1 MKSFNRRRLLT
12 TTLQA
17 VAHAPFLRAR
27 PALADDTF
35 RPLRTVAAE
44 HGLLF
49 GFAIDPAQLD
59 TNPIYRDVVAR
70 QAGIVVPENAL
81 KWAQVHPAPDR
92 YTFSPVDSVVAF
104 AQANHQ
110 RMRGH
115 TLCWHRALPDWVTR
129 TVTPTNAKEVLAQH
143 IAAVVGRYRGKIAS
157 WDVVNEAIQLDDGQ
171 AGGLRDSFWY
181 RMLGA
186 GYIDLAYDAAHR
198 ADPDAALCYNDY
210 GLESDSPAGTHKRA
224 AVLAL
229 LRTLKQ
235 RGVPVHA
242 LGIQSHL
249 RAADLHSFGPGLV
262 TFLRQVHDL
271 GLSVHIT
278 ELDVDDSHL
287 TGDVNQRDAIVA
299 GTYKRYLDLVLGTGT
314 VSSVLTW
321 GVWDTVHRTGATPSM
336 GPSAQ
341 RALVF
346 GPQGV
351 IKPASWVVE
360 HCLARRASQS

>member
-1 MKSFNRRRLLT
+1 MKPFNRRRFLA
-12 TTLQA
+12 TTLRAMTLAQ
-17 VAHAPFLRAR
+17 FLGVR
-27 PALADDTF
+27 PALAEDTF
-35 RPLRTVAAE
+35 RPLRTVAVE
-44 HGLLF
+44 HGLSF

-59 TNPIYRDVVAR
+59 TNPSYRDFVAR

-92 YTFSPVDSVVAF
+92 YTFAPVDRIVAF

-115 TLCWHRALPDWVTR
+115 TLCWHRALPDWVTH
-129 TVTPTNAKEVLAQH
+129 TVTPANAKEVLTQH
-143 IAAVVGRYRGKIAS
+143 IAAVVGRYRGKIVS
-157 WDVVNEAIQLDDGQ
+157 WDVVNEAIQLDDRQ
-171 AGGLRDSFWY
+171 ACGLRDAFWH
-181 RMLGA
+181 RVLGP

-198 ADPDAALCYNDY
+198 ADPDALLCYNDY
-210 GLESDSPAGTHKRA
+210 GLESDSPAGTRKRA
-224 AVLAL
+224 AVLSL

-249 RAADLHSFGPGLV
+249 RAADPHSFGPGLA

-271 GLSVHIT
+271 GLSVYIT
-278 ELDVDDSHL
+278 ELDVDDSHV
-287 TGDVNQRDAIVA
+287 TGDMHQRDAIVA

-314 VSSVLTW
+314 VSTVLTW

-360 HCLARRASQS
+360 HSLAWRAS

>member
-1 MKSFNRRRLLT
+1 MKPFNRRRFLT

-17 VAHAPFLRAR
+17 MVLAPLLRVR

-35 RPLRTVAAE
+35 RPLRAVAAQ
-44 HGLLF
+44 HGLSF
-49 GFAIDPAQLD
+49 GFAVDPALLD
-59 TNPIYRDVVAR
+59 TNPSYRDVVAR

-92 YTFSPVDSVVAF
+92 YTFAPVDLILAF

-129 TVTPTNAKEVLAQH
+129 TVTPANAKEVLTQH
-143 IAAVVGRYRGKIAS
+143 IAAVVGRYRGRIAS
-157 WDVVNEAIQLDDGQ
+157 WDVVNEAIQVDDGQ
-171 AGGLRDSFWY
+171 AGGLRDAFWY
-181 RMLGA
+181 RMLGPD
-186 GYIDLAYDAAHR
+186 YIDLAYEAAHR
-198 ADPDAALCYNDY
+198 ADPDAALCYNEY
-210 GLESDSPAGTHKRA
+210 GLESDSPAGTRKRA

-249 RAADLHSFGPGLV
+249 RAADPHGFGPGLAA
-262 TFLRQVHDL
+262 FLRQVHDL
-271 GLSVHIT
+271 GLSIYIT
-278 ELDVDDSHL
+278 ELDVDDSHV
-287 TGDVNQRDAIVA
+287 TGDANQRDAIVA

-314 VSSVLTW
+314 VSAVLTW
-321 GVWDTVHRTGATPSM
+321 GVWDTAHRTGATPSM
-336 GPSAQ
+336 GPLAQ
-341 RALVF
+341 RPLVF

-360 HCLARRASQS
+360 HSLAWRAS